1 MLHLRGRMIVIRIR
15 VNKSAEMA
23 EMIGFRIERCAIKLS
38 YSFSLSL
45 LSDAV
50 NRWLPLKV
58 VSCWLFEKTIMM

>member
-1 MLHLRGRMIVIRIR
+1 
-15 VNKSAEMA
+15 MA

-50 NRWLPLKV
+50 NRWIPLKV
-58 VSCWLFEKTIMM
+58 VSGVKFILYYMICM